1 MAGGQVQDDLLYLLF
16 FWIATWLSVVLA
28 DFTRLSPLVYYL
40 IFGCVLGNLEWVKH
54 TQFLTSF
61 SEFSIAIVFF
71 ALGLEENVAHFMEGI
86 KKAWGIAS
94 IGALVPFGCGFGC
107 SLAFWPDLDIK
118 AALMGGLAVT
128 ATAVS
133 LTMIALKAEG
143 LATSKPAIGIMTS
156 AVLDDIASLALVAIM
171 VPIASGE
178 SEPTAA
184 GIAWILGKAALFF
197 LSIIVA
203 HNIVLPHN
211 VETGCLSKIPLV
223 RTYGIH
229 HMLRQNQG
237 EQATLISLTFGL
249 FFGMVAV
256 WFGFHPAIGAYMS
269 GLIMEEHYYDLDD
282 DGFAGNTYQYT
293 LHHIEN
299 AAYGWLGPC
308 FFINLGASIIIDG
321 EVLANV
327 IWYTLIFF
335 AAMFVG
341 QFSSATIAARFVPG
355 GFTWAEAAMI
365 GFGMLGRAEL
375 FFVVLNLCYVEND
388 IMPKEMFYTFT
399 FTAMLLNVSVPV
411 CITLF
416 KPVYMRSK
424 GKKGP
429 KAFGLKRSKTIEKFS
444 EKFVDTA
451 VGRML
456 FARAKKKELKKQRR
470 IFRADF
476 TAPPSDAETTKKT
489 QLGVKSPLELDLF
502 MDATATVKSQDGRES
517 LIKHQIYKDEGG
529 LRETGKYTDDG
540 LPASDRIESDVKVES
555 LGR

>member
-1 MAGGQVQDDLLYLLF
+1 MQEDLLYLLY
-16 FWIATWLSVVLA
+16 FWIATWCSSVIA
-28 DFTRLSPLVYYL
+28 DFTRLSPLVFYL

-107 SLAFWPDLDIK
+107 SVLFWPDIDIK

-133 LTMIALKAEG
+133 LTMIALKSEG

-178 SEPTAA
+178 ADPTAE

-197 LSIIVA
+197 LSIISA
-203 HNIVLPHN
+203 HVLVLPNHIT
-211 VETGCLSKIPLV
+211 EGWRSHIPLV

-229 HMLRQNQG
+229 HLLSFNEG
-237 EQATLISLTFGL
+237 ESATLLSLTFGL

-269 GLIMEEHYYDLDD
+269 GLILEEDYYDLDASD
-282 DGFAGNTYQYT
+282 PGMGNTYQHT
-293 LHHIEN
+293 LHFIEN

-308 FFINLGASIIIDG
+308 FFINLGASIIIDA
-321 EVLANV
+321 EVLGKV
-327 IWYTLIFF
+327 IGYTLIFF
-335 AAMFVG
+335 VCMFVG
-341 QFSSATIAARFVPG
+341 QFTSATIAARYVPG
-355 GFTWAEAAMI
+355 GFTWAESAMI

-375 FFVVLNLCYVEND
+375 FFVVLNLCYIDNN
-388 IMPKEMFYTFT
+388 IMHKEMFYTFT

-411 CITLF
+411 CITFF
-416 KPVYMRSK
+416 KPVYLRSK
-424 GKKGP
+424 GRGKPQLNK
-429 KAFGLKRSKTIEKFS
+429 LKRSKTVEKFS
-444 EKFVDTA
+444 DKFA
-451 VGRML
+451 ESAIGRAL
-456 FARAKKKELKKQRR
+456 FQRAKKKELAAQRR
-470 IFRADF
+470 IFHAGSPGR
-476 TAPPSDAETTKKT
+476 PSQETILNGSRENNGLFDDSCIKQDLDSAE
-489 QLGVKSPLELDLF
+489 E
-502 MDATATVKSQDGRES
+502 SQV
-517 LIKHQIYKDEGG
+517 EGG
-529 LRETGKYTDDG
+529 LRDTAVAGTYEVA
-540 LPASDRIESDVKVES
+540 LPGADAIESDVKVENV
-555 LGR
+555 GR